1 MELRPLALFVLA
13 CRRDSHAAAARAA
26 GVSPSTLS
34 EAIRQ
39 VEAELGL
46 TLFHRGP
53 AGVAPSDA
61 GRWLCLEAEVL
72 LQWADAFAAAEPP
85 PALLRVHSPLRLT
98 FGASSRAAIAAAE
111 RFWRTCP
118 GWLADLHFASAYGLP
133 APSEADVFIG
143 YALDGAR
150 PGDVALFPDRWIV
163 VRNHPDDAA
172 PLRERILWLP
182 PLIAAQ
188 ERQIR
193 AYCAAHDLPAPEM
206 LAEDAAIL
214 TRLARHGPPTALL
227 APHSLVAAGLE
238 RAGAAFTPLD
248 PPLESPVVARILAAD
263 PPRRDAATAYVRRV
277 AACLDAPPPATAP
290 APVLSLHN
298 LHAIDAL
305 ARLCNL
311 TAAARALNV
320 SQPALSAQLR
330 RMEAALGRPLFR
342 RSARGLAPEPWLA
355 ARQAL
360 LRALID
366 RAAAITR
373 AARHVAAQYRSEVTL
388 GVSPLVALAPV
399 LAAPLAAA
407 LEEWRG
413 LLPGAVLRV
422 REAPAGVLAAELRR
436 GEMGLA
442 LVDGPGVDGA
452 GGARGPRDLAALGP
466 LMRLGRAG
474 CEAGPLLL
482 PAADEGLSQAL
493 DAHLTPAE
501 RRGALRGIAPAL
513 GLRLAAAGAG
523 GYVLPQALARAL
535 APAAGLEAVALARGT
550 AMRLRLDVTAERG
563 LGEAERLLA
572 ACLRR
577 AFAAAQAASAR

>member
-34 EAIRQ
+34 AAIGQ

-46 TLFHRGP
+46 SLFHRGP
-53 AGVAPSDA
+53 AGVVPSDA

-72 LQWADAFAAAEPP
+72 LQWADAFATADPP

-111 RFWRTCP
+111 RFWRACP

-133 APSEADVFIG
+133 APAEADVFIG

-150 PGDVALFPDRWIV
+150 PGDVALFPDGWIV
-163 VRNHPDDAA
+163 IRNHPDDAA
-172 PLRERILWLP
+172 PLRERVLWLP

-188 ERQIR
+188 EQQIR
-193 AYCAAHDLPAPEM
+193 AYCAVNDLPAPEM

-238 RAGAAFTPLD
+238 RAGAAFAPLD
-248 PPLESPVVARILAAD
+248 PPLTSPVVARILASD

-277 AACLDAPPPATAP
+277 AACLDAPPPATVP

-298 LHAIDAL
+298 LQAIDAL

-342 RSARGLAPEPWLA
+342 RSARGLMPEPWLA
-355 ARQAL
+355 ARQPL

-366 RAAAITR
+366 RAAGIVR
-373 AARHVAAQYRSEVTL
+373 AARHVAAQDRSEVTL
-388 GVSPLVALAPV
+388 GLSPLVALAPV
-399 LAAPLAAA
+399 LATPLAAA
-407 LEEWRG
+407 LKEWRA

-422 REAPAGVLAAELRR
+422 REAPAAVLAAELRR

-442 LVDGPGVDGA
+442 LVDGA
-452 GGARGPRDLAALGP
+452 GGSRGPRDLAALGP
-466 LMRLGRAG
+466 LMRLDRAG
-474 CEAGPLLL
+474 GDAGPLLL
-482 PAADEGLSQAL
+482 PAPDEGLAQAL
-493 DAHLTPAE
+493 DAYLTPAE

-523 GYVLPQALARAL
+523 AYVLPQALALAL
-535 APAAGLEAVALARGT
+535 APAAGLEAIPLAPEAG
-550 AMRLRLDVTAERG
+550 MRLRLDITAERG

-577 AFAAAQAASAR
+577 AFSAAQAASAR